1 LISCSP
7 ALLSL
12 CRGNSLPREGGGPGR
27 VGNPH
32 LLSPRRGG
40 RGAMTKGSEQ
50 AGRGGAAPGTGG
62 RPKDTGTCSSARI
75 NARNCSIRTLPV
87 APPALSTPAGG
98 TRRPLPPPGTSL
110 RTTTPQLSFLFC
122 SNQSRSES
130 QCRPAHRPAG
140 LDFRA
145 ALVEMLPW
153 PVRRK
158 SLHDRIRRLDDEVIA
173 SIGAPRRHRRRHP
186 GGCQFRRWLAHHH
199 VQHDLHRPQAEVG
212 LGDIRVQL
220 GGSSWTRFIF
230 LPRQTVWSSKQREY
244 RK

>member
-75 NARNCSIRTLPV
+75 DARNCSIRTLPV

-140 LDFRA
+140 FDFR
-145 ALVEMLPW
+145 
-153 PVRRK
+153 
-158 SLHDRIRRLDDEVIA
+158 
-173 SIGAPRRHRRRHP
+173 
-186 GGCQFRRWLAHHH
+186 
-199 VQHDLHRPQAEVG
+199 
-212 LGDIRVQL
+212 
-220 GGSSWTRFIF
+220 
-230 LPRQTVWSSKQREY
+230 SSKCCPGRCGE
-244 RK
+244 RLSMTAFAGSMTRSSPLSARPAGSPHCPW